1 MRIVWK
7 QDSGDS
13 CFHFLVRESQ
23 SIVPEFLIVA
33 FYREIIALV
42 KFRYGVSSMG
52 SIPLSESAVAIF
64 LGQALQ
70 VVMAVLQQNL
80 VVIHQLN
87 FLDHKDKSKDV
98 LINYL
103 IYTLIYIE
111 FCFLSVN
118 ILFIFVSYFIDLI
131 FTT

>member
-1 MRIVWK
+1 MA
-7 QDSGDS
+7 
-13 CFHFLVRESQ
+13 
-23 SIVPEFLIVA
+23 SI
-33 FYREIIALV
+33 
-42 KFRYGVSSMG
+42 S
-52 SIPLSESAVAIF
+52 LSELVIAIF

-70 VVMAVLQQNL
+70 VVMAVLLQNL

-87 FLDHKDKSKDV
+87 FLDQKDKSKDV
-98 LINYL
+98 LINYS

>member
-7 QDSGDS
+7 QDSGES
-13 CFHFLVRESQ
+13 FFHFLVRESQ

-98 LINYL
+98 FNQLFD
-103 IYTLIYIE
+103 IYSNLYRILFSFCKYSFY
-111 FCFLSVN
+111 FCF
-118 ILFIFVSYFIDLI
+118 IFH
-131 FTT
+131 